1 MTPLGSVLIS
11 LAAGAMMP
19 SAFADAVGTGTA
31 GDEAGTAQPNSEVTS
46 DSKPIKAGA
55 PDERPK
61 YNYPPK
67 LPNVATLLDTM
78 RKRLEA
84 LNGPDMPRI

>member
-19 SAFADAVGTGTA
+19 SAFAVGTGAA
-31 GDEAGTAQPNSEVTS
+31 GDEVGTAQPNSEVTS

-61 YNYPPK
+61 YNYHPPR

-84 LNGPDMPRI
+84 LNGPDMLRI